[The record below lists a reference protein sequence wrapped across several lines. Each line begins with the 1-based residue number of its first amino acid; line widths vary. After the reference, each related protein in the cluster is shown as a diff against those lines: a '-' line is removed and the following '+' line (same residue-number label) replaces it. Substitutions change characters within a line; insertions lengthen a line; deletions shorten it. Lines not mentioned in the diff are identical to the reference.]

1 MMNEFYNFGLTFS
14 GRLTEEQIKFALSYL
29 EFNEWGIA
37 LDTFCTYL
45 CDENVNIN
53 LHEYDTLLRFNQEMG
68 MPLSRN
74 VILYLRNL
82 VSQ

>member
-1 MMNEFYNFGLTFS
+1 M
-14 GRLTEEQIKFALSYL
+14 
-29 EFNEWGIA
+29 A

-45 CDENVNIN
+45 CDEDVNIN